1 MLSVGSAPRIYHPL
15 SGETTAQTSEEI
27 GRASLA
33 LEKLNMGENICAS
46 APISADAYM
55 GELLLHSESVER
67 WLPD

>member
-1 MLSVGSAPRIYHPL
+1 
-15 SGETTAQTSEEI
+15 
-27 GRASLA
+27 
-33 LEKLNMGENICAS
+33 MGENICAS

>member
-1 MLSVGSAPRIYHPL
+1 MLSVGSALRINHPL

-27 GRASLA
+27 GRAL
-33 LEKLNMGENICAS
+33 LWRELNMGENICAS
-46 APISADAYM
+46 ALISADAYM